1 MGWQEDIPMTEG
13 HPSPSA
19 LQLQDEWTGS
29 RMGLLPEPI
38 FASATGQK
46 KVHSFPPQQ
55 GKRGFL
61 WESGKG
67 WEHNC
72 MKLPQLCHSPCP
84 KNFYKL
90 WLSRNHRL
98 SLPPV
103 FSLLSENA
111 QSCFIISLL
120 YYLPRMSDSWSW
132 FHNWPQ
138 FLHTDWSISFV
149 ISNLVIK
156 RNSPKYKH
164 TTLLLFLSCQERA
177 CPPWR
182 PQIRDHRAFSSGVII
197 KWQGWD
203 MGVLGLVLSW

>member
-1 MGWQEDIPMTEG
+1 MGWHEDEPMTEW

-19 LQLQDEWTGS
+19 LQLQDGWTGR
-29 RMGLLPEPI
+29 RMWLLPEYI
-38 FASATGQK
+38 SASDTAQK
-46 KVHSFPPQQ
+46 KVQFSSQQ
-55 GKRGFL
+55 GKWGFL
-61 WESGKG
+61 WVSGKG
-67 WEHNC
+67 WEHNHV
-72 MKLPQLCHSPCP
+72 KSPQLCHLPCP

-90 WLSRNHRL
+90 WLSRNHQL
-98 SLPPV
+98 SLPPI

-120 YYLPRMSDSWSW
+120 YYLPGMSDGWSW

-177 CPPWR
+177 CPHWR
-182 PQIRDHRAFSSGVII
+182 PQIRDHWALCSEEE
-197 KWQGWD
+197 
-203 MGVLGLVLSW
+203 L